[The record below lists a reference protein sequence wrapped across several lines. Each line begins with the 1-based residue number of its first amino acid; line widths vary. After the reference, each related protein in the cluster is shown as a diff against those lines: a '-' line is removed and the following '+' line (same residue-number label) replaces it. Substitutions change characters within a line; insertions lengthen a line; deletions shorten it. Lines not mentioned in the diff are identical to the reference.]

1 MKKNLNEQKSESDI
15 LSSLKFCVF
24 DLETTGGNTKTD
36 KIIEIGLVNID
47 GKEIGEKKS
56 YLIDPERKIPE
67 FIQKLTSIKQADVE
81 GCPKIDNVIEEILEF
96 IGDRVLIA
104 HNSSFDVP
112 FLNSVL
118 KRLGRPELTNKS
130 ICTNLMTKYLIPSL
144 MNSNLNYMSKIF
156 KIKHTKAHRALD
168 DADATAKLFINYL
181 DIFESKGVSK
191 VNHLYY
197 PKNRFELDLV
207 NYKKD
212 TPEKEIKAKIS
223 KMPAPYIVSFKGEN
237 GVILFAFPCAN
248 DAREVEYI
256 MDKVSSIQW
265 ETMTIKLIGPFTEV
279 LLKYTHLF
287 AKLDLEC
294 KKEVMTKLWDLHLVK
309 TERKDLLAVAA
320 EIEKYD
326 FLIINHLVPEQYT
339 IYPLASLGHKSEL
352 IFRYPG
358 HKKKLAQYINSRGNK
373 VASGKTRK
381 VNVPPQL
388 KDFIDCYMAKCQT
401 ENKEVFFFDK
411 TIAMKK
417 VEEFY
422 EAFEK
427 FAAKNKNTYNYP
439 QKYI

>member
-1 MKKNLNEQKSESDI
+1 MKENLNDLQPESDI

-24 DLETTGGNTKTD
+24 DLETTGGNTKTY

-56 YLIDPERKIPE
+56 YLIDPERKIPD

-81 GCPKIDNVIEEILEF
+81 GCPKIDSVMEEILEF

-118 KRLGRPELTNKS
+118 KRLGRPELKNKS

-181 DIFESKGVSK
+181 DIFESKGLTK
-191 VNHLYY
+191 INHLYY

-212 TPEKEIKAKIS
+212 SSVDEIRAKIS

-237 GVILFAFPCAN
+237 GVILFAFPCSN
-248 DAREVEYI
+248 DSREVEYI
-256 MDKVSSIQW
+256 MEKTTSLNW

-287 AKLDLEC
+287 AKLDHEN
-294 KKEVMTKLWDLHLVK
+294 KQDVITKLWDLHLQK
-309 TERKDLLAVAA
+309 SERKELLSKAL
-320 EIEKYD
+320 EFEKYD

-373 VASGKTRK
+373 AVNNKVRK

-388 KDFIDCYMAKCQT
+388 KEFIDCYMAKSQI

-411 TIAMKK
+411 TIAIKK
-417 VEEFY
+417 VDDFY

-427 FAAKNKNTYNYP
+427 FFLKNKNIYNYP